1 MKIFR
6 IFALHFIFIG
16 IYMTGLIGKYGK
28 NYASLLK
35 LAVPIIIGQLGGIIT
50 GLADTIMVGQH
61 STAELAASSFV
72 NNVLNTFI
80 IFGTGFSF
88 ALTPLVGENLARD
101 KRYVVSAWLKNGIVA
116 NLLLSIV
123 LVGILTLI
131 YFNVERMGQPAEL
144 YPLIKPYFLISMI
157 SIIFIML
164 ANSFRQFVEGITDP
178 SVSMWILV
186 IGNALNIFGNY
197 VLIYGKFGCP
207 EMGLMGAGYSTL
219 ISRVFMFV
227 MFVLVF
233 LLRPSYKAYRK
244 GFMRMW
250 VLPNRLKRV
259 TKLGLPIA
267 FQQGLEAATF
277 SLTAIMVGWIGS
289 IELAAH
295 QVVIAIST
303 ISFTTY
309 LGLGS
314 ATAIRTSFYKGAKDW
329 DQVRKTT
336 FAGIHL
342 GLIVSTITCI
352 ALFAFRNQISFVFSD
367 DPQVA
372 TIVIMLLPIL
382 MLYQY
387 VDGAQI
393 VLANS
398 LRGLADV
405 KPIMW
410 ISFITNFLIAIPA
423 GYLLGFPFGMGIEG
437 IWLAYPIGF
446 VFSVILL
453 GIRARKLMTRHN

>member
-1 MKIFR
+1 
-6 IFALHFIFIG
+6 
-16 IYMTGLIGKYGK
+16 MTGLIGKYGK

-35 LAVPIIIGQLGGIIT
+35 LALPIIIGQLGGIIT

-123 LVGILTLI
+123 LVGILTVI
-131 YFNVERMGQPAEL
+131 YFNVEHMGQPAEL

-233 LLRPSYKAYRK
+233 LLRPSYKAYRR

-342 GLIVSTITCI
+342 GIIVSTITCI
-352 ALFAFRNQISFVFSD
+352 ALYAFRNQISFVFSD

-372 TIVIMLLPIL
+372 AIVVMLLPIL

-398 LRGLADV
+398 LRGLSDV

>member
-1 MKIFR
+1 
-6 IFALHFIFIG
+6 
-16 IYMTGLIGKYGK
+16 MTGLIGKYGR

-35 LAVPIIIGQLGGIIT
+35 LALPIIIGQLGGIIT

-72 NNVLNTFI
+72 NNVLNAFI
-80 IFGTGFSF
+80 IFGTGYSF
-88 ALTPLVGENLARD
+88 ALTPLVGENLARQ

-116 NLLLSIV
+116 NFLLSLV
-123 LVGILTLI
+123 LMAILTVI
-131 YFNVERMGQPAEL
+131 YFNVEHLGQPAEL
-144 YPLIKPYFLISMI
+144 MPLIKPYFLISMI
-157 SIIFIML
+157 SIIFVMV

-178 SVSMWILV
+178 SVSMWIL
-186 IGNALNIFGNY
+186 ISGNLLNIVGNY
-197 VLIYGKFGCP
+197 VLIYGKGGFH
-207 EMGLMGAGYSTL
+207 ELGLMGAGYSTL
-219 ISRVFMFV
+219 ISRIFMLV

-233 LLRPSYKAYRK
+233 VFRPSYRAYRK

-250 VLPNRLKRV
+250 VLPNRLMRV
-259 TKLGLPIA
+259 TRLGVPIA
-267 FQQGLEAATF
+267 LQQGLEAATF
-277 SLTAIMVGWIGS
+277 SLTAIMVGWLGS
-289 IELAAH
+289 TELAAH
-295 QVVIAIST
+295 QVVISIST

-329 DQVRKTT
+329 VQVRKTT
-336 FAGIHL
+336 VAGIHL
-342 GLIVSTITCI
+342 GVIVSTITCL
-352 ALFAFRNQISFVFSD
+352 ALFIFRNDISYIFSD
-367 DPQVA
+367 DPKVCS
-372 TIVIMLLPIL
+372 IVILLLPIL

-393 VLANS
+393 VLANA

-410 ISFITNFLIAIPA
+410 ISFITNFLLAIPA
-423 GYLLGFPFGMGIEG
+423 GYLLGFPLGLGIEG

-446 VFSVILL
+446 VFSVALL
-453 GIRARKLMTRHN
+453 GIRAHKLMNR

>member
-1 MKIFR
+1 
-6 IFALHFIFIG
+6 
-16 IYMTGLIGKYGK
+16 MTGLIGKYGK

-35 LAVPIIIGQLGGIIT
+35 LALPIIIGQLGGIIT

-72 NNVLNTFI
+72 NNVLNAFI

-88 ALTPLVGENLARD
+88 ALTPLVGENLART

-116 NLLLSIV
+116 NFLLSLV
-123 LVGILTLI
+123 LIAILTVI
-131 YFNVERMGQPAEL
+131 YFNVEHMGQPAEL
-144 YPLIKPYFLISMI
+144 LPLIEPYFLISMI
-157 SIIFIML
+157 SIIFVML

-186 IGNALNIFGNY
+186 SGNLLNIVGNY
-197 VLIYGKFGCP
+197 VLIYGKCGFP

-219 ISRVFMFV
+219 ISRIFMLA
-227 MFVLVF
+227 MFILVF
-233 LLRPSYKAYRK
+233 VFRPSYKVYRK

-250 VLPNRLKRV
+250 VLPNRLMRF
-259 TKLGLPIA
+259 TKLGVPIA
-267 FQQGLEAATF
+267 LQQGLEAATF
-277 SLTAIMVGWIGS
+277 SLTAIMVGWLGS
-289 IELAAH
+289 TELAAH
-295 QVVIAIST
+295 QVVISIST

-329 DQVRKTT
+329 AQVRKTT
-336 FAGIHL
+336 VAGIHL
-342 GLIVSTITCI
+342 GVIVSTITCL
-352 ALFAFRNQISFVFSD
+352 ALFIFRNDISYIFSD
-367 DPQVA
+367 DPKVCS
-372 TIVIMLLPIL
+372 IVILLLPIL

-393 VLANS
+393 VLANA

-410 ISFITNFLIAIPA
+410 ISFITNFLLAIPA
-423 GYLLGFPFGMGIEG
+423 GYLLGFPLGLGIEG

-446 VFSVILL
+446 VFSVTLL
-453 GIRARKLMTRHN
+453 GMRAHKLMNR

>member
-1 MKIFR
+1 MTFT
-6 IFALHFIFIG
+6 ALI
-16 IYMTGLIGKYGK
+16 
-28 NYASLLK
+28 ASVSHILVEPAILLECW
-35 LAVPIIIGQLGGIIT
+35 
-50 GLADTIMVGQH
+50 D
-61 STAELAASSFV
+61 
-72 NNVLNTFI
+72 
-80 IFGTGFSF
+80 
-88 ALTPLVGENLARD
+88 
-101 KRYVVSAWLKNGIVA
+101 Y
-116 NLLLSIV
+116 LLLSIV
-123 LVGILTLI
+123 LVGILTVI
-131 YFNVERMGQPAEL
+131 YFNVEHMGQPAEL

-233 LLRPSYKAYRK
+233 LLRPSYKAYRR

-342 GLIVSTITCI
+342 GIIVSTITCI
-352 ALFAFRNQISFVFSD
+352 ALYAFRNQISFVFSD

-372 TIVIMLLPIL
+372 AIVVMLLPIL

-398 LRGLADV
+398 LRGLSDV

-446 VFSVILL
+446 VFSVTLL
-453 GIRARKLMTRHN
+453 GIRARKLMMRHN

>member
-1 MKIFR
+1 
-6 IFALHFIFIG
+6 
-16 IYMTGLIGKYGK
+16 MTGLIGKYRN
-28 NYASLLK
+28 NYISLLK
-35 LAVPIIIGQLGGIIT
+35 LALPIIVGQLGGIIT

-61 STAELAASSFV
+61 STDELAAASFV

-116 NLLLSIV
+116 NLLLSLV
-123 LVGILTLI
+123 LMAVLTLI
-131 YFNVERMGQPAEL
+131 YFNVEHMGQPEEL
-144 YPLIKPYFLISMI
+144 YPLIKPYFLVSMV
-157 SIIFIML
+157 SILFIML

-186 IGNALNIFGNY
+186 IGNALNIIGNY
-197 VLIYGKFGCP
+197 ILIYGKFGCP

-233 LLRPSYKAYRK
+233 QLRPSYKAYRK
-244 GFMRMW
+244 GYMRMW
-250 VLPNRLKRV
+250 VLPNRLMRV

-314 ATAIRTSFYKGAKDW
+314 ATAIRTSFYKGAHDW
-329 DQVRKTT
+329 NQVKKTT
-336 FAGIHL
+336 VAGIHL
-342 GLIVSTITCI
+342 GIIVSTLTCL
-352 ALFAFRNQISFVFSD
+352 ALFIFRNQISFVFSD
-367 DPQVA
+367 DPKVA
-372 TIVIMLLPIL
+372 TIVVLLLPIL

-393 VLANS
+393 VLANA
-398 LRGLADV
+398 LRGLSDV
-405 KPIMW
+405 KSIMW

-453 GIRARKLMTRHN
+453 GLRARKLMSGN

>member
-1 MKIFR
+1 
-6 IFALHFIFIG
+6 
-16 IYMTGLIGKYGK
+16 MTGLIGKYGH
-28 NYASLLK
+28 NYKSLLK
-35 LAVPIIIGQLGGIIT
+35 LALPIIIGQLGGIIT

-88 ALTPLVGENLARD
+88 ALTPLVGENLARQ
-101 KRYVVSAWLKNGIVA
+101 KRYVVAAWLKNGIVA
-116 NLLLSIV
+116 NLLLSIL
-123 LVGILTLI
+123 LVAILTVI
-131 YFNVERMGQPAEL
+131 YFNVEHFGQPSEL
-144 YPLIKPYFLISMI
+144 MPLIKPYFLVSMI
-157 SIIFIML
+157 SIIFVMI
-164 ANSFRQFVEGITDP
+164 ANSFRQFVEGITNP

-186 IGNALNIFGNY
+186 SGNLLNIVGNY
-197 VLIYGKFGCP
+197 ILIYGKCGFP

-219 ISRVFMFV
+219 ISRIVMLILFVSVF
-227 MFVLVF
+227 VF
-233 LLRPSYKAYRK
+233 RPSYKQYRR

-250 VLPNRLKRV
+250 VLPNRLMRV
-259 TKLGLPIA
+259 TKLGVPIA

-277 SLTAIMVGWIGS
+277 SLTAIMVGWLGS
-289 IELAAH
+289 LELAAH

-329 DQVRKTT
+329 QQVRKTT
-336 FAGIHL
+336 VAGIHL
-342 GLIVSTITCI
+342 GIIVSTLTCL
-352 ALFAFRNQISFVFSD
+352 ALFIFRNEISYVFSD
-367 DPQVA
+367 DPKVA
-372 TIVIMLLPIL
+372 SIVVLLLPIL

-393 VLANS
+393 VLANA
-398 LRGLADV
+398 LRGLSDV
-405 KPIMW
+405 KSIMW
-410 ISFITNFLIAIPA
+410 ISFVTNFLIAIPA

-446 VFSVILL
+446 VFSVALL
-453 GIRARKLMTRHN
+453 GLRARKLMNR

>member
-1 MKIFR
+1 
-6 IFALHFIFIG
+6 
-16 IYMTGLIGKYGK
+16 MTGLIGKYGR

-35 LAVPIIIGQLGGIIT
+35 LALPIIIGQLGGIIT

-72 NNVLNTFI
+72 NNVLNAFI
-80 IFGTGFSF
+80 IFGTGYSF
-88 ALTPLVGENLARD
+88 ALTPLVGENLARQ

-116 NLLLSIV
+116 NFLLSLV
-123 LVGILTLI
+123 LMAILTVI
-131 YFNVERMGQPAEL
+131 YFNVEHLGQPAEL
-144 YPLIKPYFLISMI
+144 MPLIKPYFLISMI
-157 SIIFIML
+157 SIIFVMV

-178 SVSMWILV
+178 SVSMWIL
-186 IGNALNIFGNY
+186 ISGNLLNIVGNY
-197 VLIYGKFGCP
+197 VLIYGKGGFP
-207 EMGLMGAGYSTL
+207 ELGLMGAGYSTL
-219 ISRVFMFV
+219 ISRIFMLV

-233 LLRPSYKAYRK
+233 VFRPSYKAYRK

-250 VLPNRLKRV
+250 VLPNRLMRV
-259 TKLGLPIA
+259 TKLGVPIA
-267 FQQGLEAATF
+267 LQQGLEAATF
-277 SLTAIMVGWIGS
+277 SLTAIMVGWLGS
-289 IELAAH
+289 TELAAH
-295 QVVIAIST
+295 QVVISIST

-329 DQVRKTT
+329 VQVRKNTV
-336 FAGIHL
+336 AGIHL
-342 GLIVSTITCI
+342 GVIVSTITCL
-352 ALFAFRNQISFVFSD
+352 ALFIFRNDISYIFSD
-367 DPQVA
+367 DPKVCS
-372 TIVIMLLPIL
+372 IVILLLPIL

-393 VLANS
+393 VLANA

-410 ISFITNFLIAIPA
+410 ISFITNFLLAIPA
-423 GYLLGFPFGMGIEG
+423 GYILGFPLGLGIEG

-446 VFSVILL
+446 VFSVALL
-453 GIRARKLMTRHN
+453 GIRAHKLMNR

>member
-1 MKIFR
+1 
-6 IFALHFIFIG
+6 
-16 IYMTGLIGKYGK
+16 MTGLIGKYGK

-233 LLRPSYKAYRK
+233 LLRPSYKAYRR

-289 IELAAH
+289 VELAAH

-336 FAGIHL
+336 FAGIHM
-342 GLIVSTITCI
+342 GIIVSTITCI

>member
-1 MKIFR
+1 
-6 IFALHFIFIG
+6 
-16 IYMTGLIGKYGK
+16 MTGLIGKYGS
-28 NYASLLK
+28 NYKSLLK
-35 LAVPIIIGQLGGIIT
+35 LAIPIIIGQLGGIIT

-88 ALTPLVGENLARD
+88 ALTPLVGENIARD
-101 KRYVVSAWLKNGIVA
+101 KKYVVSAWLKNGIVA
-116 NLLLSIV
+116 NLILAIV
-123 LVGILTLI
+123 LVGILTVI
-131 YFNVERMGQPAEL
+131 YFNVERFGQPAEIM
-144 YPLIKPYFLISMI
+144 PLIKPYFVISMI

-164 ANSFRQFVEGITDP
+164 ANSFRQFVEGITNP

-186 IGNALNIFGNY
+186 TGNMLNILGNY
-197 VLIYGKFGCP
+197 LLIYGKWGLP

-219 ISRVFMFV
+219 ISRIFMFV

-233 LLRPSYKAYRK
+233 LFRPSYKAYRK

-250 VLPNRLKRV
+250 VLPNRLVRV
-259 TKLGLPIA
+259 TKLGVPIA

-277 SLTAIMVGWIGS
+277 SLTAIMVGWLGS
-289 IELAAH
+289 TELAAH
-295 QVVIAIST
+295 QVVISIST

-314 ATAIRTSFYKGAKDW
+314 ATAIRTSFFKGAKDW

-336 FAGIHL
+336 VAGLHL
-342 GLIVSTITCI
+342 GVIVSTLTCL
-352 ALFAFRNQISFVFSD
+352 ALFIFRNDVSFVFSS
-367 DPQVA
+367 DPNIA

-393 VLANS
+393 VLANA
-398 LRGLADV
+398 LRGLSDV

-410 ISFITNFLIAIPA
+410 ISFVTNFLIAIPA
-423 GYLLGFPFGMGIEG
+423 GYLLGFPFGMGIRG
-437 IWLAYPIGF
+437 VWLAYPIGF

-453 GIRARKLMTRHN
+453 GIRARKLMNR

>member
-1 MKIFR
+1 
-6 IFALHFIFIG
+6 
-16 IYMTGLIGKYGK
+16 MTGLIGKYGR
-28 NYASLLK
+28 NYRSLLR

-61 STAELAASSFV
+61 STDELAAASFV
-72 NNVLNTFI
+72 NNVLNAFI

-88 ALTPLVGENLARD
+88 ALTPLVGENLARN
-101 KRYVVSAWLKNGIVA
+101 KRFVVSAWLKNGIVA
-116 NLLLSIV
+116 NLLLSILLIAI
-123 LVGILTLI
+123 LVVI
-131 YFNVERMGQPAEL
+131 YFNVAHLGQPENL
-144 YPLIKPYFLISMI
+144 LPLIRPYFLISMV

-178 SVSMWILV
+178 SVSMWIL
-186 IGNALNIFGNY
+186 ISGNLLNIFGNY
-197 VLIYGKFGCP
+197 ILIYGKCGFS

-219 ISRVFMFV
+219 ISRIFMFA

-233 LLRPSYKAYRK
+233 VVRPSYRVYRK
-244 GFMRMW
+244 GFKRMW
-250 VLPNRLKRV
+250 VLPNRLMRV
-259 TKLGLPIA
+259 TKLGVPIA

-277 SLTAIMVGWIGS
+277 SLTAIMVGWLGTT
-289 IELAAH
+289 ELAAH

-329 DQVRKTT
+329 DQVGKTT
-336 FAGIHL
+336 VAGIHL
-342 GLIVSTITCI
+342 GVIVSTITCL
-352 ALFAFRNQISFVFSD
+352 ALFFFRNKISFVFSD
-367 DPQVA
+367 DPAVA
-372 TIVIMLLPIL
+372 QIVILLLPIL
-382 MLYQY
+382 MLYQF

-393 VLANS
+393 VLANA
-398 LRGLADV
+398 LRGLSDV

-423 GYLLGFPFGMGIEG
+423 GYILGFPLGFGIEG

-446 VFSVILL
+446 LFSVALL
-453 GIRARKLMTRHN
+453 AIRARTLIVSGKK

>member
-1 MKIFR
+1 
-6 IFALHFIFIG
+6 
-16 IYMTGLIGKYGK
+16 MTGLIGKYGH
-28 NYASLLK
+28 NYRSLLR
-35 LAVPIIIGQLGGIIT
+35 LAIPIIIGQLGGIIT

-88 ALTPLVGENLARD
+88 ALTPLVGENLARQ
-101 KRYVVSAWLKNGIVA
+101 KRYVVAAWLKNGIVA
-116 NLLLSIV
+116 NLLLSIL
-123 LVGILTLI
+123 LVAILTVI
-131 YFNVERMGQPAEL
+131 YFNVEHFGQPSEL
-144 YPLIKPYFLISMI
+144 MPLIRPYFLVSMI
-157 SIIFIML
+157 SIIFVML
-164 ANSFRQFVEGITDP
+164 ANSFRQFVEGITNP

-186 IGNALNIFGNY
+186 SGNLLNIVGNY
-197 VLIYGKFGCP
+197 VLIYGKWGFP

-219 ISRVFMFV
+219 ISRIAMLLMFV
-227 MFVLVF
+227 MVF
-233 LLRPSYKAYRK
+233 LFRPSYKQYRR

-250 VLPNRLKRV
+250 VLPNRLMRV
-259 TKLGLPIA
+259 TRLGVPIA
-267 FQQGLEAATF
+267 LQQGLEAATF

-289 IELAAH
+289 LELAAH

-329 DQVRKTT
+329 VQVRKTT
-336 FAGIHL
+336 VAGIHL
-342 GLIVSTITCI
+342 GVIVSTLTCLG
-352 ALFAFRNQISFVFSD
+352 LFLLRNQISFVFSD
-367 DPQVA
+367 DPKVA
-372 TIVIMLLPIL
+372 SIVIVLLPIL

-393 VLANS
+393 VLANA
-398 LRGLADV
+398 LRGLSDV

-423 GYLLGFPFGMGIEG
+423 GYILGFPLGMGIEG

-446 VFSVILL
+446 VFSVALL
-453 GIRARKLMTRHN
+453 GLRARKLMKR

>member
-1 MKIFR
+1 
-6 IFALHFIFIG
+6 
-16 IYMTGLIGKYGK
+16 MTGLIGKYGR

-35 LAVPIIIGQLGGIIT
+35 LALPIIIGQLGGIIT

-72 NNVLNTFI
+72 NNVLNAFI
-80 IFGTGFSF
+80 IFGTGYSF
-88 ALTPLVGENLARD
+88 ALTPLVGENLARQ

-116 NLLLSIV
+116 NFLLSLV
-123 LVGILTLI
+123 LMAILTVI
-131 YFNVERMGQPAEL
+131 YFNVEHLGQPAEL
-144 YPLIKPYFLISMI
+144 MPLIKPYFLISMI
-157 SIIFIML
+157 SIIFVMV

-178 SVSMWILV
+178 SVSMWIL
-186 IGNALNIFGNY
+186 ISGNLLNIVGNY
-197 VLIYGKFGCP
+197 VLIYGKGGFP
-207 EMGLMGAGYSTL
+207 ELGLMGAGYSTL
-219 ISRVFMFV
+219 ISRIFMLA

-233 LLRPSYKAYRK
+233 VFRPSYKAYRK

-250 VLPNRLKRV
+250 VLPNRLMRV
-259 TKLGLPIA
+259 TRLGVPIA
-267 FQQGLEAATF
+267 LQQGLEAATF
-277 SLTAIMVGWIGS
+277 SLTAIMVGWLGS
-289 IELAAH
+289 TELAAH
-295 QVVIAIST
+295 QVVISIST

-329 DQVRKTT
+329 VQVRKTT
-336 FAGIHL
+336 VAGIHL
-342 GLIVSTITCI
+342 GVIVSTITCL
-352 ALFAFRNQISFVFSD
+352 ALFIFRNDISYIFSD
-367 DPQVA
+367 DPKVCS
-372 TIVIMLLPIL
+372 IVILLLPIL

-393 VLANS
+393 VLANA

-410 ISFITNFLIAIPA
+410 ISFITNFLLAIPA
-423 GYLLGFPFGMGIEG
+423 GYLLGFPLGLGIEG

-446 VFSVILL
+446 VFSVTLL
-453 GIRARKLMTRHN
+453 GIRARKLMNR